1 MLNRLIK
8 KKKLLILG
16 INSGTSIDSLD
27 LALAEISRSSAY
39 TVKFVN
45 GADIPFPKTLKE
57 SLKTAA
63 DNRNVSLEEIMHLD
77 NKLGCFIGKQA
88 KKFVDSF
95 YKSNKRKIDLIA
107 SHGQTIRHLPDKKK
121 SATCQIG
128 SPACIAQETK
138 LPVIADFRQAD
149 IALGNEGAPIT
160 TGAVAKLFSDSKQSH
175 LILNVGGMANYFYLP
190 AKSVKSEIIAL
201 DIGPGNILS
210 DLLAQTL
217 FGKKSDRNGDIAS
230 KGTISKRLL
239 TLLSADSFFE
249 SKQESTGR
257 ERFGKSTI
265 EKILSF
271 QKQFE
276 LSAED
281 LFTTVI
287 ELTCSE
293 ISKQLIKLTKKDKKI
308 KKLYLTGGGR
318 KNIFLVK
325 QLQIKLP
332 ELQICSIDELGIPAD
347 YLEAVSYGVLA
358 EHTLRAK
365 PIHKAK
371 DKNGNTPLL
380 GMIHLPPQKK

>member
-27 LALAEISRSSAY
+27 LALTEITRSSAY
-39 TVKFVN
+39 TVKFLS

-57 SLKTAA
+57 SLKSAA
-63 DNRNVSLEEIMHLD
+63 DNRTVSLEEILLLD
-77 NKLGCFIGKQA
+77 NKLGRFIGTEA
-88 KKFVDSF
+88 KKFVTSF
-95 YKSNKRKIDLIA
+95 QKNNKRKIDIIA
-107 SHGQTIRHLPDKKK
+107 SHGQTIRHLPDKNN

-149 IALGNEGAPIT
+149 IAFGNEGAPIT
-160 TGAVAKLFSDSKQSH
+160 TGAVAKMFSDSKQSI
-175 LILNVGGMANYFYLP
+175 LILNIGGMANYFYLP
-190 AKSVKSEIIAL
+190 AKSVKSEILAE

-217 FGKKSDRNGDIAS
+217 FGKKSDKNGAIAS

-239 TLLSADSFFE
+239 TLLSADSFF
-249 SKQESTGR
+249 SSQQKSTGR
-257 ERFGKSTI
+257 ESFGKSTI
-265 EKILSF
+265 EKIILF

-276 LSAED
+276 LPSED

-293 ISKQLIKLTKKDKKI
+293 ISKQLVKLTKKDKKI

-325 QLQIKLP
+325 QLQSKLP
-332 ELQICSIDELGIPAD
+332 ELQICSIDEMGISGD
-347 YLEAVSYGVLA
+347 YLEAVSYAVLA

-365 PIHKAK
+365 PIHRVT
-371 DKNGNTPLL
+371 DKNGFTPLL